1 MHLQDE
7 YAPLQK
13 QGAFHPSKGIAEK
26 YPPHG
31 RRTMANRAITLC
43 YEKSNE
49 DIAFTPTAW
58 YFSRVQHGLG
68 RQVSVVKFGFG
79 DPVAVFSFIRQ
90 RAP

>member
-1 MHLQDE
+1 MQTISLLNTKRTAQNLTRTIRDSMHLYNE

-13 QGAFHPSKGIAEK
+13 HGAFHPAKGIAEK

-49 DIAFTPTAW
+49 DIA
-58 YFSRVQHGLG
+58 
-68 RQVSVVKFGFG
+68 SV
-79 DPVAVFSFIRQ
+79 PVA
-90 RAP
+90 